1 MKNCVKMLAL
11 LMVLGL
17 AFPLG
22 GPAFADDA
30 TRVDSSFSASEVPAE
45 LDREAM
51 IAELVQQWGTDDATA
66 YQLKA
71 TLEYVD
77 DGTLLAVWDATSL
90 EEINTILGGGTDL
103 EGTLAL
109 GSTTM
114 DYVFTPVTPCRI
126 VDTRN
131 AVGMFAAGT
140 SRAYYVYGTTVIAN
154 QGGNAAGCSS
164 PVGEPRGVVVNVTAV
179 PSTYG
184 GNLRAYP
191 ANAAL
196 PTASLVNFRPGEN
209 IANAAAVQTYYAV
222 GQELRIYA
230 SQPTHVVVDVMGY
243 YSVPGATQL
252 QSQQLISAN
261 ITVGANTENCGYSPY
276 CSTGYTLV
284 GGGEHSNYYH
294 MFTTLSEPAGDR
306 WHCCMENTNS
316 YTTDFT
322 CRSVCARVPGR

>member
-11 LMVLGL
+11 LMALGL

-22 GPAFADDA
+22 GAAFAEVA
-30 TRVDSSFSASEVPAE
+30 TDLPGVDGSLSANEVPGE

-51 IAELVQQWGTDDATA
+51 IAELVQQWGGDETTA

-71 TLEYVD
+71 TLENVD
-77 DGTLLAVWDATSL
+77 DSTLLAVWDATSL
-90 EEINTILGGGTDL
+90 DEINTILAGLTDL
-103 EGTLAL
+103 DGTLAL

-243 YSVPGATQL
+243 YSQPG
-252 QSQQLISAN
+252 
-261 ITVGANTENCGYSPY
+261 
-276 CSTGYTLV
+276 
-284 GGGEHSNYYH
+284 
-294 MFTTLSEPAGDR
+294 TTLPD
-306 WHCCMENTNS
+306 TI
-316 YTTDFT
+316 
-322 CRSVCARVPGR
+322 RVYNLQVSA

>member
-1 MKNCVKMLAL
+1 MMRRGSTAV
-11 LMVLGL
+11 
-17 AFPLG
+17 
-22 GPAFADDA
+22 
-30 TRVDSSFSASEVPAE
+30 FSASEVPAE

-140 SRAYYVYGTTVIAN
+140 SRAYYVYGTTEKPLASG
-154 QGGNAAGCSS
+154 QGQSS
-164 PVGEPRGVVVNVTAV
+164 
-179 PSTYG
+179 
-184 GNLRAYP
+184 
-191 ANAAL
+191 
-196 PTASLVNFRPGEN
+196 
-209 IANAAAVQTYYAV
+209 
-222 GQELRIYA
+222 
-230 SQPTHVVVDVMGY
+230 
-243 YSVPGATQL
+243 
-252 QSQQLISAN
+252 
-261 ITVGANTENCGYSPY
+261 
-276 CSTGYTLV
+276 
-284 GGGEHSNYYH
+284 
-294 MFTTLSEPAGDR
+294 
-306 WHCCMENTNS
+306 
-316 YTTDFT
+316 
-322 CRSVCARVPGR
+322 

>member
-1 MKNCVKMLAL
+1 
-11 LMVLGL
+11 MVLGL

-30 TRVDSSFSASEVPAE
+30 TGVDSSFSASEVPAE

-66 YQLKA
+66 YQLRA

-77 DGTLLAVWDATSL
+77 DATLLAVWDATSL

-103 EGTLAL
+103 DGTLAL

-131 AVGMFAAGT
+131 AVGAFTAGQT
-140 SRAYYVYGTTVIAN
+140 REYYVYGPAVDITP
-154 QGGNAAGCSS
+154 QGGNAAGCPS

-179 PSTYG
+179 PSTFG

-191 ANAAL
+191 ANVAT
-196 PTASLVNFRPGEN
+196 PTASLVNFRPGVT
-209 IANAAAVQTYYAV
+209 IANAAAVQTYNAV
-222 GQELRIYA
+222 GPRELEIYA
-230 SQPTHVVVDVMGY
+230 SQPTHVVIDVMGY
-243 YSVPGATQL
+243 YSQPGTTLPDTTTIAGAYTAV
-252 QSQQLISAN
+252 AN
-261 ITVGANTENCGYSPY
+261 GANGTATVTCPTSYRLVSGGCQWASFGSPISMVY
-276 CSTGYTLV
+276 DAPWTSPPDTNAQTWGCQGNNNS
-284 GGGEHSNYYH
+284 GGSNSLRAWAH
-294 MFTTLSEPAGDR
+294 
-306 WHCCMENTNS
+306 
-316 YTTDFT
+316 
-322 CRSVCARVPGR
+322 CARITGR